1 MTNLFNNEDL
11 DTPGVTGLAKKH
23 ERLILFFA
31 ALIGVFGVYL
41 AYKNSQNGA
50 ITSNDLSPQSSG
62 GGGGSSG
69 TGSSTSVTG
78 SGTTGTSSTTSASDV
93 FGITSTVD
101 NGINYVKNKASQSSG
116 SLGIG
121 LPGILTLGG
130 GGGTSSSSGV
140 NVTAANSSTITA
152 EGDDSDLAA
161 LTDELT
167 LTQGTYAQ
175 RATQEN
181 QLLTEAQNS

>member
-1 MTNLFNNEDL
+1 MASIFNSNEDL

-41 AYKNSQNGA
+41 AYKQSQSA
-50 ITSNDLSPQSSG
+50 SSDVLSPSSG
-62 GGGGSSG
+62 GGGGGSG
-69 TGSSTSVTG
+69 TGSTSVTG
-78 SGTTGTSSTTSASDV
+78 SGTTGTSSTTPASDA

-101 NGINYVKNKASQSSG
+101 NGINYIKTKTSTSSG
-116 SLGIG
+116 SLGLG

-130 GGGTSSSSGV
+130 SGGTSSGSGV
-140 NVTAANSSTITA
+140 NITAANSSTVTA
-152 EGDDSDLAA
+152 EGDDSDLTA
-161 LTDELT
+161 LTNELT

-175 RATQEN
+175 RATQQN
-181 QLLTEAQNS
+181 QLLQEAEKSL